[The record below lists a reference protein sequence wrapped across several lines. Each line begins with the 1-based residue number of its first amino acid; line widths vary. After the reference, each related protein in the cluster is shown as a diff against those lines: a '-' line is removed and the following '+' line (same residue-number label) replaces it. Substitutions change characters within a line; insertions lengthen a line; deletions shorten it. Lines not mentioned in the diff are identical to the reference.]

1 MARAATA
8 WRAVV
13 VPRTG
18 AGSGAPHGRRFLQV
32 AVSGVTV
39 TVCGVWF
46 VIENGFGS
54 IAVASWVGNGVPG

>member
-1 MARAATA
+1 MARAATV

-13 VPRTG
+13 VLRAG
-18 AGSGAPHGRRFLQV
+18 AGSGAPRGRRFLQV

-39 TVCGVWF
+39 SVCRVWF

-54 IAVASWVGNGVPG
+54 IAVASWVGNGAPG